1 MLFCK
6 PLETTT
12 TGMDIFQLL
21 DAYFKKNTI
30 DWLKCDSICSDGA
43 PALTGIRS
51 GFRTMS
57 LGEFWLSMNQEYNTL
72 KKIAVAML
80 LQFSTSY
87 LCEKGFSSMLFL
99 KNKYRN
105 RLEVEHD
112 LRVNLYKGDVNF
124 REVISK

>member
-1 MLFCK
+1 LT
-6 PLETTT
+6 LASDIIQATT
-12 TGMDIFQLL
+12 
-21 DAYFKKNTI
+21 FKTI
-30 DWLKCDSICSDGA
+30 
-43 PALTGIRS
+43 
-51 GFRTMS
+51 S

-124 REVISK
+124 CEWISK